1 MSKISIIDA
10 QLAGLSGDMIL
21 SALIDL
27 GADKKKVIDSIYK
40 CENILSGSK
49 IKEARFEKVNSN
61 GFNATRF
68 CFEYNEKV
76 YKKKGIDMVR
86 DLTKSIEYL
95 DLKPR
100 SKSFILDSIK
110 SLINA
115 EATIHGEP
123 VNEVHLHEASSI
135 DTFVDLIGCA
145 IALEDLNIFES
156 KIFSTYICIGNG
168 LTTFSH
174 GTIPNPTNAVLEIF
188 RGKPFVLVGND
199 LGEVTTPTGAAML
212 VNLSSECIRYYP
224 PLIPEKIGLGAGH
237 KIFKN
242 TPNILRIVLGKNP
255 FSFGLNYPPII
266 PEKIG
271 LGAGHKILNN
281 TPNILR
287 IILGKNPLSFGLN
300 NEKMFLIE
308 TNIDDVDGEIIGNL
322 IEVLMN
328 EGARDVTVIPGITKK
343 NRPVNIIRV
352 LSDNFKREILVERLF
367 KETGTSGIRI
377 NEINRITLERNIII
391 MQVIVNK
398 SEYNI
403 KVKITKDSSNN
414 IINIKPEFDDL
425 KKISI
430 LENSSLKTIQEMVM
444 YQIYKK
450 FKASNNE

>member
-68 CFEYNEKV
+68 YFEYNEKV

-123 VNEVHLHEASSI
+123 VNKVHLHEASSI

-145 IALEDLNIFES
+145 IALEDLKIFES

-212 VNLSSECIRYYP
+212 VNLSSECISY
-224 PLIPEKIGLGAGH
+224 
-237 KIFKN
+237 
-242 TPNILRIVLGKNP
+242 
-255 FSFGLNYPPII
+255 YPPII

-287 IILGKNPLSFGLN
+287 IVLGKNPLSFGLN

-352 LSDNFKREILVERLF
+352 LSDNFKREILIERLF

-391 MQVIVNK
+391 MQVIVNE

-430 LENSSLKTIQEMVM
+430 LENSSLKAIQEMVM

>member
-40 CENILSGSK
+40 CENILAGSK
-49 IKEARFEKVNSN
+49 IKEARFEKVNCN

-68 CFEYNEKV
+68 YFEYNEKIH
-76 YKKKGIDMVR
+76 KRKGIDIVR
-86 DLTKSIEYL
+86 DLSKSTEYL
-95 DLKPR
+95 NLKPR
-100 SKSFILDSIK
+100 SKSFILDSIRT
-110 SLINA
+110 LINA
-115 EATIHGEP
+115 EATIHGESI
-123 VNEVHLHEASSI
+123 NKVHLHEASSI

-145 IALEDLNIFES
+145 IALEDLKIFDS

-174 GTIPNPTNAVLEIF
+174 GTIQNPTNAVLEIF
-188 RGKPFVLVGND
+188 RGKSFVLIGND

-212 VNLSSECIRYYP
+212 VNLSSECIR
-224 PLIPEKIGLGAGH
+224 
-237 KIFKN
+237 
-242 TPNILRIVLGKNP
+242 
-255 FSFGLNYPPII
+255 NYPPII

-287 IILGKNPLSFGLN
+287 IVLGKNPLNFGLN

-343 NRPVNIIRV
+343 NRPVNIIRI
-352 LSDNFKREILVERLF
+352 LSDNFKREILIERLF

-377 NEINRITLERNIII
+377 NEINRISLERNIII
-391 MQVIVNK
+391 MQAIINESK
-398 SEYNI
+398 YNI

-430 LENSSLKTIQEMVM
+430 YENSSLKTIQELVM

-450 FKASNNE
+450 FKVGKYE

>member
-100 SKSFILDSIK
+100 SKSFILDSLK

-212 VNLSSECIRYYP
+212 VNLSPECISY
-224 PLIPEKIGLGAGH
+224 
-237 KIFKN
+237 
-242 TPNILRIVLGKNP
+242 
-255 FSFGLNYPPII
+255 YPPII

-287 IILGKNPLSFGLN
+287 IVLGKNPLSFGLN

>member
-237 KIFKN
+237 KI
-242 TPNILRIVLGKNP
+242 
-255 FSFGLNYPPII
+255 
-266 PEKIG
+266 
-271 LGAGHKILNN
+271 LNN

>member
-40 CENILSGSK
+40 CENILPGSK

-110 SLINA
+110 TLISA

-123 VNEVHLHEASSI
+123 INKVHLHESSSI
-135 DTFVDLIGCA
+135 DTFVDLIGSA
-145 IALEDLNIFES
+145 IALEDLKIFDS

-212 VNLSSECIRYYP
+212 VNLSCECISY
-224 PLIPEKIGLGAGH
+224 
-237 KIFKN
+237 
-242 TPNILRIVLGKNP
+242 
-255 FSFGLNYPPII
+255 YPPII

-287 IILGKNPLSFGLN
+287 IVLGKNPLSFGLN

-343 NRPVNIIRV
+343 NRPVNIIRI
-352 LSDNFKREILVERLF
+352 LSDNFKREILIEKLF
-367 KETGTSGIRI
+367 KETGTSGIRM

-391 MQVIVNK
+391 MQVIVNE

-414 IINIKPEFDDL
+414 ILNIKPEFDDL

-450 FKASNNE
+450 FKANNYE